1 MSNPRNSGTNPD
13 DRMRS
18 INESDQG
25 RREKSTDQGRL
36 SRPPAIPIPLPEK
49 PKK

>member
-1 MSNPRNSGTNPD
+1 MSNPRSSGSNPN
-13 DRMRS
+13 DRIRS
-18 INESDQG
+18 VNDSDQG

-36 SRPPAIPIPLPEK
+36 SRPPATPIPLPEK

>member
-1 MSNPRNSGTNPD
+1 MSDSKNSEKPNTIRVNIGD
-13 DRMRS
+13 
-18 INESDQG
+18 SDQG
-25 RREKSTDQGRL
+25 RRERSTDQGRL

>member
-1 MSNPRNSGTNPD
+1 MSNPGNSGTNPD

-25 RREKSTDQGRL
+25 RSTKGERGRTTTT
-36 SRPPAIPIPLPEK
+36 SEK
-49 PKK
+49 PPKPKTPKR

>member
-13 DRMRS
+13 DRMKS

-25 RREKSTDQGRL
+25 RSTKGDRGRTTTT
-36 SRPPAIPIPLPEK
+36 SEK
-49 PKK
+49 PPKPKTPKR